1 VEGLRFIYSAQ
12 GDSASVRRFLGED
25 LARNVQC
32 DGTNITTFVER
43 AGGLRPG
50 CWSHAR
56 RRFVEAAR
64 AGDKIGLAALRMIGP
79 LFLVERQSALA
90 GDNAAQRLARRTEQS
105 APAVE
110 RLRVW
115 LEEKRATVPPRTPLG
130 AALGYLHRQ
139 WKRLVLFLRD
149 GNIELTNNRVEREL
163 RKLVLGRRN
172 WLFTWDD
179 LGGERTAS
187 ILTIVAT
194 CVSYGV
200 NPRAYL
206 HLVTTLIVN
215 RWPHA
220 KLRELLP
227 DRLAIA
233 HPDLLLKDGAFR
245 GPLLGLTS
253 DPPAT
258 AP

>member
-1 VEGLRFIYSAQ
+1 
-12 GDSASVRRFLGED
+12 
-25 LARNVQC
+25 
-32 DGTNITTFVER
+32 
-43 AGGLRPG
+43 
-50 CWSHAR
+50 
-56 RRFVEAAR
+56 
-64 AGDKIGLAALRMIGP
+64 
-79 LFLVERQSALA
+79 
-90 GDNAAQRLARRTEQS
+90 
-105 APAVE
+105 VE

-115 LEEKRATVPPRTPLG
+115 LEETRATVPPKTPLG
-130 AALGYLHRQ
+130 AALGYLLRQ

-172 WLFTWDD
+172 WLFTWED
-179 LGGERTAS
+179 LGGERTAV

-206 HLVTTLIVN
+206 HLVTALIVN

-227 DRLAIA
+227 DRLALA
-233 HPDLLLKDGAFR
+233 HPELLLQDGAFR
-245 GPLLGLTS
+245 GPLLGLTQ